1 MGAQQGKERG
11 SHSSG
16 GGHGGTASCIG
27 VPSNGSPVGLSSSH
41 GISVGSV
48 NALAAGSSLRGSRI
62 KPSATPAVVG
72 GSSHR
77 TTNASCGS
85 SIGHTSKDNHNRC
98 NAIGLNIF
106 TEHNEA
112 LRQSRPL
119 PHIPAGTALLPDA
132 DLQCQDGVSLH
143 TQSHSSATSG
153 FESAHRW
160 TSKENLLAP
169 GPEEDDPQ
177 LFVALYDF
185 QAGGENQLS
194 LKKGEQVRILSY
206 NKSGEWCEAHSDSG
220 NVGWV
225 PSNYVTPLNSLE
237 KHSWYHGPIS
247 RNAAEYLLSSGING
261 SFLVRES
268 ESSPGQRS
276 ISLRYEG
283 RVYHYRI
290 SEDPDGKVF
299 VTAEAKFNTLA
310 ELVHHHS
317 VQHEGHGLITPL
329 LYPAPKQNKPTVFPL
344 SPEPDEWEI
353 CRTDIV
359 MKHKLGGGQ
368 YGEVYEAVWKRYGN
382 TVAVKT
388 LKEDTMALKDFL
400 EEAAIMKEMKHPNL
414 VQLIGVCT
422 REPPFYII
430 TEFMSHGNLLDFLRS
445 PARET
450 LDAVALLYMAT
461 QIASGMSYL
470 ESRNYIHRDLAAR
483 NCLVGDNK
491 LVKVADFGLARLMRD
506 DTYTAHAGAKFPIK
520 WTAPEGLAYNKFS
533 TKSDVWAFGV
543 LLWEIATYGASPYP
557 NIDLTDVFHKLEK
570 GYRMER
576 PPGCPPEVYDLM
588 RQCWHWNAAD
598 RPTFKSIHHALEHMF
613 QESSITEAVAKQLN
627 ATTLTQ
633 SLTPQMGKKGIPGN
647 GGGGGGGGGSSSGGG
662 GGGLTPSGGL
672 IEQPVGTPMSET
684 GSTSTKLSTFSSQG
698 KGNVQM
704 RRTTNKQGK
713 QAPAPPKRTS
723 LLSTSRDSTYRED
736 DSRNLID
743 EHNNTN
749 GSSIFF
755 NLQQQLQKQLQKQPT
770 PIPQQSY
777 NVVLQSNAQTNN
789 TNNNKRCKTNSYTL
803 CTTTPPPPQ
812 YSIKKSSSCS
822 SFLIDI
828 FFRGISH
835 LSLTRDMNSL
845 TQRYDSENENTTG
858 DPDTDATGDS
868 LECQNIPTTQNKV
881 QQHSSLHSGGGI
893 GPRAAQQHS
902 SFKRPTP
909 VMGNRGLETR
919 QSKRSQHQQQQQQH
933 APRDSSAGGGVCTT
947 PHHVTVGALEVK
959 NVKCVVNR
967 YGTLPK
973 VQRIGAFL
981 NSLEDPNTTTQHNI
995 NKAHLSTITPP
1006 ITTTTNGHG
1015 VGAHHA
1021 AATQRQQLP
1030 PAHCIPIP
1038 PPPLKSTSIAAGN
1051 GGTGGVSTPP
1061 QQMIRSNSSSG
1072 VTMQNSASAS
1082 LNKLQRHRTA
1092 ADGTMMTFSSF
1103 RGASSSNSPKRSQQ
1117 PALANLEFPPPPL
1130 DLPPPPEEFET
1141 PPPPP
1146 PPPTAEVLQE
1156 LQMTTAVAQQQ
1167 QYTLPN
1173 NSSNDVSN
1181 TAPSVEEASSR
1192 FGVSLRKREPSTDSC
1207 SSLGSPPEGKSR
1219 TTGGT
1224 NVQELNMKEKLMAE
1238 IKDRTKENVSN
1249 IQNGMQT
1256 VPPASDPVSLLF
1268 TELAEMNLTKQKSL
1282 STITAAAP
1290 PPAPKLPSS
1299 SSGDASGLHE
1309 NGNAN
1314 SFKAQLKKVEPKKL
1328 PTPTQKTENQIIDF
1342 KAHLRKVEKE
1352 PKEHKKDVSAD
1363 ETAPKSILQNNKA
1376 QAVMSTTGTLG
1387 RKGGGDKKFTTVAS
1401 HGGMTPAQIT
1411 QQQKTDNIKYDI
1423 TNSNGNT
1430 INTNN
1435 ANSTNN
1441 TTSNGNATELTDN
1454 NAGVVEAEAGKRRST
1469 GSISSL
1475 KKMWEQP
1482 GSGADYAS
1490 ATTNTTQQTQQANS
1504 ASSTGTST
1512 TNQLSPKFNLKP
1524 IANATNVVTPT
1535 PSANSN
1541 RFPPPHCTQMSPRN
1555 NATNTAAI
1563 NIHSS
1568 TTNTTMNSI
1577 ANKPPPAAPPPPPPT
1592 TSTIIPQPNQNSNFN
1607 NTNSHCTKSQLTTSL
1622 STQLF
1627 TDGGSQQYGEQVGT
1641 TGASSNLIS
1650 STSNSANSSS
1660 TGNITTINNEIVTMT
1675 QSLFVEHSSSSNSSG
1690 GVQQNNKLTTSS
1702 ISTNNT
1708 STSSAT
1714 TAANKPAV
1722 PLKPTKLTI
1731 YATPI
1736 SQKIAG
1742 GTMDSSQTSSPLSSL
1757 QSSTQISRESILEL
1771 VALLEASLH
1780 QHPVNSISASQW
1792 LQLSD
1797 KLNILQNNCVV
1808 FADNESMPPHSKFH
1822 FRELVTRVEKQSQS
1836 LRTAGSKNVQDNE
1849 RLVNEV
1855 GQSLKQLT
1863 NALHR

>member
-27 VPSNGSPVGLSSSH
+27 VPSSGSPVGLSSSH

-48 NALAAGSSLRGSRI
+48 NALAAGSTLRGSRI
-62 KPSATPAVVG
+62 KSSATPASVG

-77 TTNASCGS
+77 STTASGS
-85 SIGHTSKDNHNRC
+85 SIGHTSKDNHSRC
-98 NAIGLNIF
+98 NAIGMNIF

-119 PHIPAGTALLPDA
+119 PHIPAGTTMLPDA

-143 TQSHSSATSG
+143 TQSHSTGHNSATSG
-153 FESAHRW
+153 FETAHRW

-627 ATTLTQ
+627 ATTMTQ
-633 SLTPQMGKKGIPGN
+633 SLTPQMGKKGIPAS
-647 GGGGGGGGGSSSGGG
+647 GGGGGGGSSSGGG
-662 GGGLTPSGGL
+662 LTPSGGL
-672 IEQPVGTPMSET
+672 LEQPVGTPMSET

-743 EHNNTN
+743 EHNTN
-749 GSSIFF
+749 G
-755 NLQQQLQKQLQKQPT
+755 
-770 PIPQQSY
+770 
-777 NVVLQSNAQTNN
+777 
-789 TNNNKRCKTNSYTL
+789 
-803 CTTTPPPPQ
+803 
-812 YSIKKSSSCS
+812 
-822 SFLIDI
+822 
-828 FFRGISH
+828 
-835 LSLTRDMNSL
+835 LTRDINSL
-845 TQRYDSENENTTG
+845 TQRYDSENDNTTG

-868 LECQNIPTTQNKV
+868 LECQNIPTSQSKV
-881 QQHSSLHSGGGI
+881 QHSLHSGGI
-893 GPRAAQQHS
+893 GPRSAQQHS

-919 QSKRSQHQQQQQQH
+919 QSKRSQHQQQHH
-933 APRDSSAGGGVCTT
+933 APRDNSAGGCTS
-947 PHHVTVGALEVK
+947 HHVTVGALEVN

-973 VQRIGAFL
+973 VQRIGAYL
-981 NSLEDPNTTTQHNI
+981 NSLEDPHTLPQHSI
-995 NKAHLSTITPP
+995 ATHLSTVAPVA
-1006 ITTTTNGHG
+1006 TTNGHG
-1015 VGAHHA
+1015 GHTA
-1021 AATQRQQLP
+1021 AIRQQLP
-1030 PAHCIPIP
+1030 PAHVMPLP
-1038 PPPLKSTSIAAGN
+1038 PPMKSVANVTPTGN
-1051 GGTGGVSTPP
+1051 CGNIPTPP

-1103 RGASSSNSPKRSQQ
+1103 RGTSSSNSPKRSQQ

-1146 PPPTAEVLQE
+1146 PPAPAAEVLEE
-1156 LQMTTAVAQQQ
+1156 LQSASITST
-1167 QYTLPN
+1167 QYPLPN
-1173 NSSNDVSN
+1173 SSSNDVSN
-1181 TAPSVEEASSR
+1181 TAPSVEEASTR

-1207 SSLGSPPEGKSR
+1207 SSLGSPPEV
-1219 TTGGT
+1219 TNANTNAGGH
-1224 NVQELNMKEKLMAE
+1224 VQEFNMKEKLMAE
-1238 IKDRTKENVSN
+1238 IKDRSKENSAN
-1249 IQNGMQT
+1249 NANLQNGST
-1256 VPPASDPVSLLF
+1256 IPAGSGVDPVSLLF
-1268 TELAEMNLTKQKSL
+1268 TELAEMNLTKQKA
-1282 STITAAAP
+1282 TP
-1290 PPAPKLPSS
+1290 PQPPKAQGGASNGD
-1299 SSGDASGLHE
+1299 SGGSQTQSQE
-1309 NGNAN
+1309 NGNTN

-1328 PTPTQKTENQIIDF
+1328 PTPTQKTENQTTIIDF
-1342 KAHLRKVEKE
+1342 KAHLRKVEKD
-1352 PKEHKKDVSAD
+1352 PKDKKDAATD
-1363 ETAPKSILQNNKA
+1363 EAPKNILQKA
-1376 QAVMSTTGTLG
+1376 QTVISTGTLG
-1387 RKGGGDKKFTTVAS
+1387 RKGDKKFTTPMPMAPTM
-1401 HGGMTPAQIT
+1401 GTLT
-1411 QQQKTDNIKYDI
+1411 TQQKTENAKHDM
-1423 TNSNGNT
+1423 TNSNNGNT
-1430 INTNN
+1430 INPANTNTNSTTNTNGNTQHNAN
-1435 ANSTNN
+1435 ANSNINCNN
-1441 TTSNGNATELTDN
+1441 TPNTTESADAPVMAN
-1454 NAGVVEAEAGKRRST
+1454 DGDSGKRRST
-1469 GSISSL
+1469 GSIHSL
-1475 KKMWEQP
+1475 KKLWEQP

-1490 ATTNTTQQTQQANS
+1490 TQSQANCS
-1504 ASSTGTST
+1504 TNSGSTGTNSNITNST
-1512 TNQLSPKFNLKP
+1512 STSSTNQLSPKFSLKP
-1524 IANATNVVTPT
+1524 ISNAATTPT
-1535 PSANSN
+1535 TNSN
-1541 RFPPPHCTQMSPRN
+1541 RFPPLGTQISPRTN
-1555 NATNTAAI
+1555 AMNATN
-1563 NIHSS
+1563 S
-1568 TTNTTMNSI
+1568 M

-1592 TSTIIPQPNQNSNFN
+1592 TNNSTNNQTQNHNQNSIFN
-1607 NTNSHCTKSQLTTSL
+1607 NSHCTKSQLTTSL

-1627 TDGGSQQYGEQVGT
+1627 TDGNHQYGEQG
-1641 TGASSNLIS
+1641 
-1650 STSNSANSSS
+1650 TSNTNNSTANTS
-1660 TGNITTINNEIVTMT
+1660 TGNNTTTNNEIAAMS
-1675 QSLFVEHSSSSNSSG
+1675 QSLFVEHSSAANTG
-1690 GVQQNNKLTTSS
+1690 GNLMQPNNKLTTST
-1702 ISTNNT
+1702 ITTNAAATAANNT
-1708 STSSAT
+1708 TN
-1714 TAANKPAV
+1714 NKPAV

-1736 SQKIAG
+1736 SQKIAASAL
-1742 GTMDSSQTSSPLSSL
+1742 DSTTNTPLGSAL
-1757 QSSTQISRESILEL
+1757 QSSTQITRESILEL
-1771 VALLEASLH
+1771 VGLLETSLN

-1808 FADNESMPPHSKFH
+1808 FADNETMPPHSKFH
-1822 FRELVTRVEKQSQS
+1822 FRELVTRVETQSQS

-1849 RLVNEV
+1849 RLVSEV

>member
-16 GGHGGTASCIG
+16 GHGGTASCIG
-27 VPSNGSPVGLSSSH
+27 VSSSSSPVGSH
-41 GISVGSV
+41 GLPV
-48 NALAAGSSLRGSRI
+48 NALGAGSTLRGSRI
-62 KPSATPAVVG
+62 KSSVPPAAVAGGLHRSVG
-72 GSSHR
+72 GGGGGVSASS
-77 TTNASCGS
+77 SC
-85 SIGHTSKDNHNRC
+85 HNPKDNRC
-98 NAIGLNIF
+98 APIGMNIF

-112 LRQSRPL
+112 LLQSRPL
-119 PHIPAGTALLPDA
+119 PHIPPGSTILGGVSDSSDHLV
-132 DLQCQDGVSLH
+132 QDGISLH
-143 TQSHSSATSG
+143 TTQSHSQGHSSTTSG

-317 VQHEGHGLITPL
+317 VPHEGHGLITPL

-368 YGEVYEAVWKRYGN
+368 YGEVYEAIWKRYGN

-445 PARET
+445 AGRET

-543 LLWEIATYGASPYP
+543 LLWEIATYGMSPYP
-557 NIDLTDVFHKLEK
+557 GIDLTDVFHKLEK

-588 RQCWHWNAAD
+588 RQCWQWNAAD

-613 QESSITEAVAKQLN
+613 QESSITEAVEKQLN
-627 ATTLTQ
+627 ATTTSASTTNIGQ
-633 SLTPQMGKKGIPGN
+633 SLTPQMTKKGIQ
-647 GGGGGGGGGSSSGGG
+647 GGGGGSGSGNSG
-662 GGGLTPSGGL
+662 GGGLTPGGHHD
-672 IEQPVGTPMSET
+672 QQASTPMSET

-723 LLSTSRDSTYRED
+723 LLSSSRDSTYRDED
-736 DSRNLID
+736 PTGASTRQLID
-743 EHNNTN
+743 EMHTNGKTVYRSFTLSRTCKPSHSTFYSAFNNNYNNNISKNHNNSN
-749 GSSIFF
+749 RSFVVNNPSSCT
-755 NLQQQLQKQLQKQPT
+755 QKLQKNEIQNSVPHNPT
-770 PIPQQSY
+770 TGF
-777 NVVLQSNAQTNN
+777 A
-789 TNNNKRCKTNSYTL
+789 
-803 CTTTPPPPQ
+803 
-812 YSIKKSSSCS
+812 IKKSSSCS
-822 SFLIDI
+822 SFLVDI
-828 FFRGISH
+828 LFRGICPKRSKTKC
-835 LSLTRDMNSL
+835 LTRDINNL
-845 TQRYDSENENTTG
+845 NQRYDSENDNTGGG
-858 DPDTDATGDS
+858 DPDTDHTGDS
-868 LECQNIPTTQNKV
+868 LEQNLPTQHQQQKM
-881 QQHSSLHSGGGI
+881 QHSMHV
-893 GPRAAQQHS
+893 AAGNNIAARGAQTHS

-919 QSKRSQHQQQQQQH
+919 QSKRSQHSRPDATNQNTVGTAQPIQ
-933 APRDSSAGGGVCTT
+933 
-947 PHHVTVGALEVK
+947 VGALEVM
-959 NVKCVVNR
+959 NVKRVVNR

-973 VQRIGAFL
+973 VQRIGQFL
-981 NSLEDPNTTTQHNI
+981 DSLEDSNE
-995 NKAHLSTITPP
+995 STPGILPQPP
-1006 ITTTTNGHG
+1006 QASTNCVTNGLSG
-1015 VGAHHA
+1015 RV
-1021 AATQRQQLP
+1021 L
-1030 PAHCIPIP
+1030 
-1038 PPPLKSTSIAAGN
+1038 N
-1051 GGTGGVSTPP
+1051 STPKTPVAASPLP
-1061 QQMIRSNSSSG
+1061 QQMIRSNSSGG
-1072 VTMQNSASAS
+1072 VTMQNNASAS
-1082 LNKLQRHRTA
+1082 LNKLQRHRTT
-1092 ADGTMMTFSSF
+1092 ADGSSMMTFSSF
-1103 RGASSSNSPKRSQQ
+1103 RGNSSSNSPKRNQQ

-1141 PPPPP
+1141 MPPPPP
-1146 PPPTAEVLQE
+1146 PQPDCDIVPPFPMQTQHH
-1156 LQMTTAVAQQQ
+1156 QQQ
-1167 QYTLPN
+1167 PPQYSVGNISAKT
-1173 NSSNDVSN
+1173 SCNDVSN

-1207 SSLGSPPEGKSR
+1207 SSLGTPAAPDNNNGSQ
-1219 TTGGT
+1219 
-1224 NVQELNMKEKLMAE
+1224 NQDMKEKLMAE
-1238 IKDRTKENVSN
+1238 IKDRQVKENNLASASL
-1249 IQNGMQT
+1249 QNGNGGG
-1256 VPPASDPVSLLF
+1256 VDPVSLLVN
-1268 TELAEMNLTKQKSL
+1268 ELAESMNLPKQAKVATNNTSPKSP
-1282 STITAAAP
+1282 STT
-1290 PPAPKLPSS
+1290 SEQN
-1299 SSGDASGLHE
+1299 AS
-1309 NGNAN
+1309 N
-1314 SFKAQLKKVEPKKL
+1314 SNTFKAQLKKVEPKKV
-1328 PTPTQKTENQIIDF
+1328 PTPTQKPDAPSNIIDF
-1342 KAHLRKVEKE
+1342 KAHLRKVETKANDIRDNNQKE
-1352 PKEHKKDVSAD
+1352 PKKDNEKEATKTPTTTNNSKPIISSGSSTLGHNKD
-1363 ETAPKSILQNNKA
+1363 ETKFSIASNA
-1376 QAVMSTTGTLG
+1376 SSTACS
-1387 RKGGGDKKFTTVAS
+1387 GGG
-1401 HGGMTPAQIT
+1401 GGNQTQKTEIKIDLQGQHV
-1411 QQQKTDNIKYDI
+1411 QQQQQ
-1423 TNSNGNT
+1423 SQ
-1430 INTNN
+1430 N
-1435 ANSTNN
+1435 ANISNANVSTEN
-1441 TTSNGNATELTDN
+1441 TAETPQQDN
-1454 NAGVVEAEAGKRRST
+1454 TVEGGKRRST
-1469 GSISSL
+1469 GSINSL
-1475 KKMWEQP
+1475 KKLWEQP
-1482 GSGADYAS
+1482 GQNQPDYAS
-1490 ATTNTTQQTQQANS
+1490 TQNMQGNS
-1504 ASSTGTST
+1504 ASTNSS
-1512 TNQLSPKFNLKP
+1512 NQLSPKFAFKP
-1524 IANATNVVTPT
+1524 SSTGVGGVLTTPTNAT
-1535 PSANSN
+1535 S
-1541 RFPPPHCTQMSPRN
+1541 
-1555 NATNTAAI
+1555 ATNSISNNT
-1563 NIHSS
+1563 NTS
-1568 TTNTTMNSI
+1568 TNTTIMHQRTQISPRSSN
-1577 ANKPPPAAPPPPPPT
+1577 NKPPPPMQPPPPPPPQQHIQHPNTITNNSTVSNVT
-1592 TSTIIPQPNQNSNFN
+1592 TSTTTSTHLTNSISTQFTELTSSSNNGLTGGEHQENTVSQANNDLMTQSMFVE
-1607 NTNSHCTKSQLTTSL
+1607 NTNSCSS
-1622 STQLF
+1622 
-1627 TDGGSQQYGEQVGT
+1627 T
-1641 TGASSNLIS
+1641 TGNNKL
-1650 STSNSANSSS
+1650 SSS
-1660 TGNITTINNEIVTMT
+1660 TI
-1675 QSLFVEHSSSSNSSG
+1675 
-1690 GVQQNNKLTTSS
+1690 
-1702 ISTNNT
+1702 
-1708 STSSAT
+1708 
-1714 TAANKPAV
+1714 NKPAV

-1731 YATPI
+1731 YATPMA
-1736 SQKIAG
+1736 QKIASAG
-1742 GTMDSSQTSSPLSSL
+1742 GNTDIPTNAATPN
-1757 QSSTQISRESILEL
+1757 STQISRESILEL
-1771 VALLEASLH
+1771 VSLLESSLK
-1780 QHPVNSISASQW
+1780 HPVNTISASQW

-1797 KLNILQNNCVV
+1797 KLNILQNSCVV
-1808 FADNESMPPHSKFH
+1808 FADNECMPPHSKFH
-1822 FRELVTRVEKQSQS
+1822 FRELVTRVETQSQS
-1836 LRTAGSKNVQDNE
+1836 LRVAGTKNVQDNE
-1849 RLVNEV
+1849 RLVGEV
-1855 GQSLKQLT
+1855 GQSLKQIT

>member
-27 VPSNGSPVGLSSSH
+27 VPSSGSPVGLSSSH

-48 NALAAGSSLRGSRI
+48 NALAAGSTLRGSRI
-62 KPSATPAVVG
+62 KSSATPASVG

-77 TTNASCGS
+77 STTASGS
-85 SIGHTSKDNHNRC
+85 SIGHTSKDNHSRC
-98 NAIGLNIF
+98 NAIGMNIF

-119 PHIPAGTALLPDA
+119 PHIPAGTTMLPDA

-143 TQSHSSATSG
+143 TQSHSTGHNSATSG
-153 FESAHRW
+153 FETAHRW

-627 ATTLTQ
+627 ATTMTQ
-633 SLTPQMGKKGIPGN
+633 SLTPQMGKKGIPAS
-647 GGGGGGGGGSSSGGG
+647 GGGGGGGSSSGGG
-662 GGGLTPSGGL
+662 LTPSGGL
-672 IEQPVGTPMSET
+672 LEQPVGTPMSET

-743 EHNNTN
+743 EHNTN
-749 GSSIFF
+749 G
-755 NLQQQLQKQLQKQPT
+755 
-770 PIPQQSY
+770 
-777 NVVLQSNAQTNN
+777 
-789 TNNNKRCKTNSYTL
+789 
-803 CTTTPPPPQ
+803 
-812 YSIKKSSSCS
+812 
-822 SFLIDI
+822 
-828 FFRGISH
+828 
-835 LSLTRDMNSL
+835 LTRDINSL
-845 TQRYDSENENTTG
+845 TQRYDSENDNTTG

-868 LECQNIPTTQNKV
+868 LECQNIPTSQSKV
-881 QQHSSLHSGGGI
+881 QHSLHSGGI
-893 GPRAAQQHS
+893 GPRSAQQHS

-919 QSKRSQHQQQQQQH
+919 QSKRSQHQQQHH
-933 APRDSSAGGGVCTT
+933 APRDNSAGGCTS
-947 PHHVTVGALEVK
+947 HHVTVGALEVN

-973 VQRIGAFL
+973 VQRIGAYL
-981 NSLEDPNTTTQHNI
+981 NSLEDPHTLPQHSI
-995 NKAHLSTITPP
+995 ATHLSTVAPVA
-1006 ITTTTNGHG
+1006 TTNGHG
-1015 VGAHHA
+1015 GHTA
-1021 AATQRQQLP
+1021 AIRQQLP
-1030 PAHCIPIP
+1030 PAHVMPLP
-1038 PPPLKSTSIAAGN
+1038 PPMKSVANVTPTGN
-1051 GGTGGVSTPP
+1051 CGNIPTPP

-1103 RGASSSNSPKRSQQ
+1103 RGTSSSNSPKRSQQ

-1146 PPPTAEVLQE
+1146 PPAPAAEVLEE
-1156 LQMTTAVAQQQ
+1156 LQSASITST
-1167 QYTLPN
+1167 QYPLPN
-1173 NSSNDVSN
+1173 SSSNDVSN
-1181 TAPSVEEASSR
+1181 TAPSVEEASTR

-1207 SSLGSPPEGKSR
+1207 SSLGSPPEV
-1219 TTGGT
+1219 TNANTNAGG
-1224 NVQELNMKEKLMAE
+1224 NVQEFNMKEKLMAE
-1238 IKDRTKENVSN
+1238 IKDRSKENSAN
-1249 IQNGMQT
+1249 NANLQNGST
-1256 VPPASDPVSLLF
+1256 IPAGSGVDPVSLLF
-1268 TELAEMNLTKQKSL
+1268 TELAEMNLTKQKA
-1282 STITAAAP
+1282 TP
-1290 PPAPKLPSS
+1290 PQPPKAQGGASNGD
-1299 SSGDASGLHE
+1299 SGGSQTQSQE
-1309 NGNAN
+1309 NGNTN

-1328 PTPTQKTENQIIDF
+1328 PTPTQKTENQTTIIDF
-1342 KAHLRKVEKE
+1342 KAHLRKVEKD
-1352 PKEHKKDVSAD
+1352 PKDKKDAATD
-1363 ETAPKSILQNNKA
+1363 EAPKNILQKA
-1376 QAVMSTTGTLG
+1376 QTVISTGTLG
-1387 RKGGGDKKFTTVAS
+1387 RKGDKKFTTP
-1401 HGGMTPAQIT
+1401 MTMAPT
-1411 QQQKTDNIKYDI
+1411 MGTLTTQQKTENAKHDM
-1423 TNSNGNT
+1423 TNSNNGNT
-1430 INTNN
+1430 INPANTNTNSTTNTNGNTQHNAN
-1435 ANSTNN
+1435 ANSNINCNN
-1441 TTSNGNATELTDN
+1441 TPNTTEPADAPVMAN
-1454 NAGVVEAEAGKRRST
+1454 DGDSGKRRST
-1469 GSISSL
+1469 GSIHSL
-1475 KKMWEQP
+1475 KKLWEQP

-1490 ATTNTTQQTQQANS
+1490 TQSQANCS
-1504 ASSTGTST
+1504 TNSGSTGTNSNITNST
-1512 TNQLSPKFNLKP
+1512 STSSTNQLSPKFSLKP
-1524 IANATNVVTPT
+1524 ISNAATTPT
-1535 PSANSN
+1535 TNSN
-1541 RFPPPHCTQMSPRN
+1541 RFPPLSTQISPRTN
-1555 NATNTAAI
+1555 AMNATN
-1563 NIHSS
+1563 S
-1568 TTNTTMNSI
+1568 M

-1592 TSTIIPQPNQNSNFN
+1592 TNNSTNNQTQNHNQNSIFN
-1607 NTNSHCTKSQLTTSL
+1607 NSHCTKSQLTTSL

-1627 TDGGSQQYGEQVGT
+1627 TDGNHQYGEQG
-1641 TGASSNLIS
+1641 
-1650 STSNSANSSS
+1650 TSNTNNSTANTS
-1660 TGNITTINNEIVTMT
+1660 TGNNTTTNNEIAAMS
-1675 QSLFVEHSSSSNSSG
+1675 QSLFVEHSSAANTG
-1690 GVQQNNKLTTSS
+1690 GNLMQPNNKLTTST
-1702 ISTNNT
+1702 ITTNAAATAANNT
-1708 STSSAT
+1708 TN
-1714 TAANKPAV
+1714 NKPAV

-1736 SQKIAG
+1736 SQKIAASAL
-1742 GTMDSSQTSSPLSSL
+1742 DSTTNTPLGSAL
-1757 QSSTQISRESILEL
+1757 QSSTQITRESILEL
-1771 VALLEASLH
+1771 VGLLETSLN

-1808 FADNESMPPHSKFH
+1808 FADNETMPPHSKFH
-1822 FRELVTRVEKQSQS
+1822 FRELVTRVETQSQS

-1849 RLVNEV
+1849 RLVSEV

>member
-27 VPSNGSPVGLSSSH
+27 VPSSGSPVGLSSSH

-48 NALAAGSSLRGSRI
+48 NALAAGSTLRGSRI
-62 KPSATPAVVG
+62 KSSATPASVG

-77 TTNASCGS
+77 STTASGS
-85 SIGHTSKDNHNRC
+85 SIGHTSKDNHSRC
-98 NAIGLNIF
+98 NAIGMNIF
-106 TEHNEA
+106 TEHNGPMHRVQQQQLRDAAKYQIHLEA

-119 PHIPAGTALLPDA
+119 PHIPAGTTMLPDA
-132 DLQCQDGVSLH
+132 DLQSQDGVSLH
-143 TQSHSSATSG
+143 TQGHSQGHNSATSG

-627 ATTLTQ
+627 ATTMTQ
-633 SLTPQMGKKGIPGN
+633 SLTPQMGKKGIPAS
-647 GGGGGGGGGSSSGGG
+647 GGGGGGSSSGGG
-662 GGGLTPSGGL
+662 LTPSGGL
-672 IEQPVGTPMSET
+672 LEQPVGTPMSET

-743 EHNNTN
+743 EHNTN

-755 NLQQQLQKQLQKQPT
+755 NLQQQLQKQLQKQT
-770 PIPQQSY
+770 PIQPQPY
-777 NVVLQSNAQTNN
+777 NVVSTTTTTPNNN
-789 TNNNKRCKTNSYTL
+789 TNNKRCKTNSYTL
-803 CTTTPPPPQ
+803 CTTPPPPQ

-828 FFRGISH
+828 LFRG
-835 LSLTRDMNSL
+835 LTRDINSL
-845 TQRYDSENENTTG
+845 TQRYDSENDNTTG

-868 LECQNIPTTQNKV
+868 LECQNIPTSQSKV
-881 QQHSSLHSGGGI
+881 QHSLHSGGI
-893 GPRAAQQHS
+893 GPRSAQQHS

-919 QSKRSQHQQQQQQH
+919 QSKRSQHQQQHH
-933 APRDSSAGGGVCTT
+933 APRDNSAGGCSS
-947 PHHVTVGALEVK
+947 HHVTVGALEVN

-973 VQRIGAFL
+973 VQRIGAYL
-981 NSLEDPNTTTQHNI
+981 NSLEDPHTPPQHSI
-995 NKAHLSTITPP
+995 ATHLSTVAPVA
-1006 ITTTTNGHG
+1006 TTNGHG
-1015 VGAHHA
+1015 GHTA
-1021 AATQRQQLP
+1021 AIRQQLP
-1030 PAHCIPIP
+1030 PAHVMPLP
-1038 PPPLKSTSIAAGN
+1038 PPMKSVTNVTPTGN
-1051 GGTGGVSTPP
+1051 CSNIPTPP

-1103 RGASSSNSPKRSQQ
+1103 RGTSSSNSPKRSQQ

-1146 PPPTAEVLQE
+1146 PPAPAAEVLEE
-1156 LQMTTAVAQQQ
+1156 LQSASITST
-1167 QYTLPN
+1167 QYPLPN
-1173 NSSNDVSN
+1173 SSSNDVSN
-1181 TAPSVEEASSR
+1181 TAPSVEEASTR

-1207 SSLGSPPEGKSR
+1207 SSLGSPPEVANAN
-1219 TTGGT
+1219 TNAGG
-1224 NVQELNMKEKLMAE
+1224 NVQELTMKEKLMAE
-1238 IKDRTKENVSN
+1238 IKDRSKENSAN
-1249 IQNGMQT
+1249 NANLQNGST
-1256 VPPASDPVSLLF
+1256 VPAGSGVDPVSLLF
-1268 TELAEMNLTKQKSL
+1268 TELAEMNLTKQKS
-1282 STITAAAP
+1282 TP
-1290 PPAPKLPSS
+1290 PQLPKAQSGGS
-1299 SSGDASGLHE
+1299 NGDSSGSQTQSQE
-1309 NGNAN
+1309 NGNTN

-1328 PTPTQKTENQIIDF
+1328 PTPTQKTENQTTIIDF
-1342 KAHLRKVEKE
+1342 KAHLRKVEKD
-1352 PKEHKKDVSAD
+1352 PKDKKDAGID
-1363 ETAPKSILQNNKA
+1363 EAPKTILQKG
-1376 QAVMSTTGTLG
+1376 QTVISTGTLG
-1387 RKGGGDKKFTTVAS
+1387 RKSDKKFTTP
-1401 HGGMTPAQIT
+1401 MTMAPT
-1411 QQQKTDNIKYDI
+1411 MGTLTTQQKTENTKHDMA
-1423 TNSNGNT
+1423 NSNNGNT
-1430 INTNN
+1430 INPTNTNTNSTANINGNTQHN
-1435 ANSTNN
+1435 ANASSNLNCNN
-1441 TTSNGNATELTDN
+1441 TPNTTELADTP
-1454 NAGVVEAEAGKRRST
+1454 VVANDGDAGKRRST
-1469 GSISSL
+1469 GSINSL
-1475 KKMWEQP
+1475 KKLWEQS

-1490 ATTNTTQQTQQANS
+1490 TLSQANCS
-1504 ASSTGTST
+1504 TNSGSTGTNSNNTNST
-1512 TNQLSPKFNLKP
+1512 STSSTNQLSPKFNLKP
-1524 IANATNVVTPT
+1524 ISNAATTPT
-1535 PSANSN
+1535 TNSN
-1541 RFPPPHCTQMSPRN
+1541 RFPPFSTQISPRTN
-1555 NATNTAAI
+1555 AMNATNSMAT
-1563 NIHSS
+1563 
-1568 TTNTTMNSI
+1568 
-1577 ANKPPPAAPPPPPPT
+1577 KPPPAAPPPPPPT
-1592 TSTIIPQPNQNSNFN
+1592 TNNSTNNQTQNHNQNSIFN
-1607 NTNSHCTKSQLTTSL
+1607 NSHCTKSQLTTSL

-1627 TDGGSQQYGEQVGT
+1627 TDGNHQYGEQG
-1641 TGASSNLIS
+1641 
-1650 STSNSANSSS
+1650 TSNTNNSTASTS
-1660 TGNITTINNEIVTMT
+1660 TGNNTTTNNEIATMS
-1675 QSLFVEHSSSSNSSG
+1675 QSLFVEHSSAANTG
-1690 GVQQNNKLTTSS
+1690 GNLMQPNNKLTTST
-1702 ISTNNT
+1702 ITTNAAATAANNTTNNI
-1708 STSSAT
+1708 AT
-1714 TAANKPAV
+1714 TNKPAV

-1736 SQKIAG
+1736 SQKIAASAL
-1742 GTMDSSQTSSPLSSL
+1742 DSTTNSPLGSAL
-1757 QSSTQISRESILEL
+1757 QSSTQITRESILEL
-1771 VALLEASLH
+1771 VGLLETSLH

-1808 FADNESMPPHSKFH
+1808 FADNETMPPHSKFH
-1822 FRELVTRVEKQSQS
+1822 FRELVTRVETQSQS

-1849 RLVNEV
+1849 RLVSEV

>member
-1 MGAQQGKERG
+1 MHRVQQQQLRD
-11 SHSSG
+11 
-16 GGHGGTASCIG
+16 
-27 VPSNGSPVGLSSSH
+27 
-41 GISVGSV
+41 
-48 NALAAGSSLRGSRI
+48 AAKYQIHL
-62 KPSATPAVVG
+62 
-72 GSSHR
+72 
-77 TTNASCGS
+77 
-85 SIGHTSKDNHNRC
+85 
-98 NAIGLNIF
+98 
-106 TEHNEA
+106 EA

-119 PHIPAGTALLPDA
+119 PHIPAGTTMLPDA

-143 TQSHSSATSG
+143 TQSHSQGHNSATSG

-627 ATTLTQ
+627 ATTMTQ
-633 SLTPQMGKKGIPGN
+633 SLTPQMGKKGIPAS
-647 GGGGGGGGGSSSGGG
+647 GGGGGGGGSSSGGG
-662 GGGLTPSGGL
+662 LTPSGGL
-672 IEQPVGTPMSET
+672 LEQPVGTPMSET

-743 EHNNTN
+743 EHNTN

-755 NLQQQLQKQLQKQPT
+755 NLQQQLQKQLQKQT
-770 PIPQQSY
+770 PIQPQPY
-777 NVVLQSNAQTNN
+777 NVVSTTTTTPNNN
-789 TNNNKRCKTNSYTL
+789 TNNKRCKTNSYTL
-803 CTTTPPPPQ
+803 CTTPPPPQ

-828 FFRGISH
+828 LFRGISH
-835 LSLTRDMNSL
+835 LSLTRDINSL
-845 TQRYDSENENTTG
+845 TQRYDSENDNTTG

-868 LECQNIPTTQNKV
+868 LECQNIPTSQSKV
-881 QQHSSLHSGGGI
+881 QHSLHSGGI
-893 GPRAAQQHS
+893 GPRSAQQHS

-919 QSKRSQHQQQQQQH
+919 QSKRSQHQQQHH
-933 APRDSSAGGGVCTT
+933 APRDNSAGGCTS
-947 PHHVTVGALEVK
+947 HHVTVGALEVN

-973 VQRIGAFL
+973 VQRIGAYL
-981 NSLEDPNTTTQHNI
+981 NSLEDPHTLPQHSI
-995 NKAHLSTITPP
+995 ATHLSTVAPVA
-1006 ITTTTNGHG
+1006 TTNGHG
-1015 VGAHHA
+1015 GHTA
-1021 AATQRQQLP
+1021 AIRQQLP
-1030 PAHCIPIP
+1030 PAHVMPLP
-1038 PPPLKSTSIAAGN
+1038 PPMKSVANVTPTGN
-1051 GGTGGVSTPP
+1051 CGNIPTPP

-1103 RGASSSNSPKRSQQ
+1103 RGTSSSNSPKRSQQ

-1146 PPPTAEVLQE
+1146 PPAPAAEVLEE
-1156 LQMTTAVAQQQ
+1156 LQSASITST
-1167 QYTLPN
+1167 QYPLPN
-1173 NSSNDVSN
+1173 SSSNDVSN
-1181 TAPSVEEASSR
+1181 TAPSVEEASTR

-1207 SSLGSPPEGKSR
+1207 SSLGSPPEVSNAN
-1219 TTGGT
+1219 TNAGG
-1224 NVQELNMKEKLMAE
+1224 NVQEFNMKEKLMAE
-1238 IKDRTKENVSN
+1238 IKDRSKENSAN
-1249 IQNGMQT
+1249 NANLQNGST
-1256 VPPASDPVSLLF
+1256 IPAGSGVDPVSLLF
-1268 TELAEMNLTKQKSL
+1268 TELAEMNLTKQK
-1282 STITAAAP
+1282 TTP
-1290 PPAPKLPSS
+1290 PQPPKAQ
-1299 SSGDASGLHE
+1299 SGGSNGDSGGSQTQSQE
-1309 NGNAN
+1309 NGNTN

-1328 PTPTQKTENQIIDF
+1328 PTPTQKTENQTTIIDF
-1342 KAHLRKVEKE
+1342 KAHLRKVEKD
-1352 PKEHKKDVSAD
+1352 PKDKKDAATD
-1363 ETAPKSILQNNKA
+1363 EAHKNVLQKA
-1376 QAVMSTTGTLG
+1376 QTVISTGTLG
-1387 RKGGGDKKFTTVAS
+1387 RKGDKKFTTP
-1401 HGGMTPAQIT
+1401 MTMAPT
-1411 QQQKTDNIKYDI
+1411 MGTLTTQQKTENAKHDM
-1423 TNSNGNT
+1423 TNSNNGNT
-1430 INTNN
+1430 INPANTNTNSTTNTNGNTQHNAN
-1435 ANSTNN
+1435 ANSNLNCNN
-1441 TTSNGNATELTDN
+1441 TPNTTEPVDAPVITND
-1454 NAGVVEAEAGKRRST
+1454 GDAGKRRST
-1469 GSISSL
+1469 
-1475 KKMWEQP
+1475 
-1482 GSGADYAS
+1482 
-1490 ATTNTTQQTQQANS
+1490 
-1504 ASSTGTST
+1504 
-1512 TNQLSPKFNLKP
+1512 
-1524 IANATNVVTPT
+1524 
-1535 PSANSN
+1535 
-1541 RFPPPHCTQMSPRN
+1541 
-1555 NATNTAAI
+1555 
-1563 NIHSS
+1563 
-1568 TTNTTMNSI
+1568 
-1577 ANKPPPAAPPPPPPT
+1577 
-1592 TSTIIPQPNQNSNFN
+1592 
-1607 NTNSHCTKSQLTTSL
+1607 
-1622 STQLF
+1622 
-1627 TDGGSQQYGEQVGT
+1627 DGNHQYGEQG
-1641 TGASSNLIS
+1641 
-1650 STSNSANSSS
+1650 TSNTNNSTANTS
-1660 TGNITTINNEIVTMT
+1660 TGNNTTTNNEIAAMS
-1675 QSLFVEHSSSSNSSG
+1675 QSLFVEHSSAANTG
-1690 GVQQNNKLTTSS
+1690 GNLMQPNNKLTTST
-1702 ISTNNT
+1702 ITTNAAATAANNT
-1708 STSSAT
+1708 TN
-1714 TAANKPAV
+1714 NKPAV

-1736 SQKIAG
+1736 SQKIAASAL
-1742 GTMDSSQTSSPLSSL
+1742 DSTTNTPLGSAL
-1757 QSSTQISRESILEL
+1757 QSSTQITRESILEL
-1771 VALLEASLH
+1771 VGLLETSLH

-1808 FADNESMPPHSKFH
+1808 FADNETMPPHSKFH
-1822 FRELVTRVEKQSQS
+1822 FRELVTRVETQSQS

-1849 RLVNEV
+1849 RLVSEV

>member
-27 VPSNGSPVGLSSSH
+27 VPSSGSPVGLSSSH

-48 NALAAGSSLRGSRI
+48 NALAAGSTLRGSRI
-62 KPSATPAVVG
+62 KSSATPASVG

-77 TTNASCGS
+77 STAASGS
-85 SIGHTSKDNHNRC
+85 SIGHTSKDNHSRC
-98 NAIGLNIF
+98 NAIGMNIF
-106 TEHNEA
+106 TEHNGPMHRVQQQQLRDAAKYQIHLEA

-119 PHIPAGTALLPDA
+119 PHIPAGTTMLPDA

-143 TQSHSSATSG
+143 TQSHSQGHTSATSG
-153 FESAHRW
+153 FESANRW

-588 RQCWHWNAAD
+588 RQCWHWNAVD

-627 ATTLTQ
+627 ATTMPQ
-633 SLTPQMGKKGIPGN
+633 SLTPQMGKKGIPACG
-647 GGGGGGGGGSSSGGG
+647 GGSGGGGGGGGSSSGGG
-662 GGGLTPSGGL
+662 LTPSGAL
-672 IEQPVGTPMSET
+672 LEQPVGTPMSET

-743 EHNNTN
+743 EHNTN
-749 GSSIFF
+749 G
-755 NLQQQLQKQLQKQPT
+755 
-770 PIPQQSY
+770 
-777 NVVLQSNAQTNN
+777 
-789 TNNNKRCKTNSYTL
+789 
-803 CTTTPPPPQ
+803 
-812 YSIKKSSSCS
+812 
-822 SFLIDI
+822 
-828 FFRGISH
+828 
-835 LSLTRDMNSL
+835 LTRDMNSL
-845 TQRYDSENENTTG
+845 TQRYDSENDNTTG

-868 LECQNIPTTQNKV
+868 LECQNIPTSQSKV
-881 QQHSSLHSGGGI
+881 QHTLHSGGI
-893 GPRAAQQHS
+893 GPRSAQQHS

-919 QSKRSQHQQQQQQH
+919 QSKRSQHQQQQHH
-933 APRDSSAGGGVCTT
+933 APRDNSAGGCTS
-947 PHHVTVGALEVK
+947 HHVTVGALEVN

-973 VQRIGAFL
+973 VQRIGAYL
-981 NSLEDPNTTTQHNI
+981 NSLEDPH
-995 NKAHLSTITPP
+995 TPP
-1006 ITTTTNGHG
+1006 QHSISTHLATVAPVSATTNGHG
-1015 VGAHHA
+1015 GHA
-1021 AATQRQQLP
+1021 AAIRQQLP
-1030 PAHCIPIP
+1030 PAHVLPLP
-1038 PPPLKSTSIAAGN
+1038 PPMKSVANVTPTGN
-1051 GGTGGVSTPP
+1051 CGNIPTPP

-1103 RGASSSNSPKRSQQ
+1103 RGTTSSNSPKRGQQ

-1146 PPPTAEVLQE
+1146 PPAPAPDVLEE
-1156 LQMTTAVAQQQ
+1156 LQSASITAT
-1167 QYTLPN
+1167 QYPLPN
-1173 NSSNDVSN
+1173 SSSNDVSN
-1181 TAPSVEEASSR
+1181 TAPSVEEASTR

-1207 SSLGSPPEGKSR
+1207 SSLGSPPEVANANN
-1219 TTGGT
+1219 TNAGG

-1238 IKDRTKENVSN
+1238 IKDRSKENSAN
-1249 IQNGMQT
+1249 NANMQNGST
-1256 VPPASDPVSLLF
+1256 IPTAPAGSGVDPVSLLF
-1268 TELAEMNLTKQKSL
+1268 TELAEMNLTKQKS
-1282 STITAAAP
+1282 TP
-1290 PPAPKLPSS
+1290 PQPPKAQ
-1299 SSGDASGLHE
+1299 SGGSNGDSGGSQE
-1309 NGNAN
+1309 NGNTN

-1328 PTPTQKTENQIIDF
+1328 PTPTQKTENQTTIIDF

-1352 PKEHKKDVSAD
+1352 PKDKKDVGTD
-1363 ETAPKSILQNNKA
+1363 EAPKSILQKG
-1376 QAVMSTTGTLG
+1376 QTVISTGGTLG
-1387 RKGGGDKKFTTVAS
+1387 RKGDKKFTTA
-1401 HGGMTPAQIT
+1401 MTTAPT
-1411 QQQKTDNIKYDI
+1411 MSTLTTTQQKTENAKHDM
-1423 TNSNGNT
+1423 TNSNNGNT
-1430 INTNN
+1430 INTTNNTNTNSTANTNGNTQHNANAN
-1435 ANSTNN
+1435 ANSNINCNN
-1441 TTSNGNATELTDN
+1441 TSNTNDSADTPAVANESD
-1454 NAGVVEAEAGKRRST
+1454 AGKRRST
-1469 GSISSL
+1469 GSINSL
-1475 KKMWEQP
+1475 KKLWEQP

-1490 ATTNTTQQTQQANS
+1490 TQTQANCTTNSGSTGTNANNTNTT
-1504 ASSTGTST
+1504 STTS

-1524 IANATNVVTPT
+1524 ISNAATTPIT
-1535 PSANSN
+1535 NSN
-1541 RFPPPHCTQMSPRN
+1541 RFPPLSTQISPRTN
-1555 NATNTAAI
+1555 AMNATNSMAT
-1563 NIHSS
+1563 
-1568 TTNTTMNSI
+1568 
-1577 ANKPPPAAPPPPPPT
+1577 KPPPAAPPPPPPT
-1592 TSTIIPQPNQNSNFN
+1592 TNSTNNQTQNHNQNSIFN
-1607 NTNSHCTKSQLTTSL
+1607 NSHCTKSQLTTSL

-1627 TDGGSQQYGEQVGT
+1627 TDGSHQYGEQGSNNSSTANTT
-1641 TGASSNLIS
+1641 TGTN
-1650 STSNSANSSS
+1650 
-1660 TGNITTINNEIVTMT
+1660 TTTNNEIAAMS
-1675 QSLFVEHSSSSNSSG
+1675 QSLFVEHSSATNSG
-1690 GVQQNNKLTTSS
+1690 GNLMQSNNKLTTST
-1702 ISTNNT
+1702 ISTNAAATAANNT
-1708 STSSAT
+1708 TNNIAT
-1714 TAANKPAV
+1714 TNKPAV

-1736 SQKIAG
+1736 SQKIAASALDG
-1742 GTMDSSQTSSPLSSL
+1742 NINTPLGSAL
-1757 QSSTQISRESILEL
+1757 QSSTQITRESILEL
-1771 VALLEASLH
+1771 VALLETSLH

-1808 FADNESMPPHSKFH
+1808 FADNETMPPHSKFH
-1822 FRELVTRVEKQSQS
+1822 FRELVTRVETQSQS

-1849 RLVNEV
+1849 RLVSEV